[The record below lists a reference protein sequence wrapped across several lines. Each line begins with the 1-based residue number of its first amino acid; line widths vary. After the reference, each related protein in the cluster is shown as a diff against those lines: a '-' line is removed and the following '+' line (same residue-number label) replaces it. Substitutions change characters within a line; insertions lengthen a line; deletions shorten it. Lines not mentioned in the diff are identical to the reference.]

1 LSPFLVIS
9 WSGME
14 IWGHPYWFY
23 IVGFPKIHPR
33 FPPQL
38 SGKKSVHLSLGHFL
52 YPPEELR
59 LRDLHGPVEVDGEHE
74 FLIPCMPF
82 GLHCLELQQV
92 AEIPDQCL
100 SAKAARTR
108 ITTSSQLPISFW

>member
-1 LSPFLVIS
+1 
-9 WSGME
+9 
-14 IWGHPYWFY
+14 
-23 IVGFPKIHPR
+23 
-33 FPPQL
+33 
-38 SGKKSVHLSLGHFL
+38 
-52 YPPEELR
+52 
-59 LRDLHGPVEVDGEHE
+59 
-74 FLIPCMPF
+74 MPF